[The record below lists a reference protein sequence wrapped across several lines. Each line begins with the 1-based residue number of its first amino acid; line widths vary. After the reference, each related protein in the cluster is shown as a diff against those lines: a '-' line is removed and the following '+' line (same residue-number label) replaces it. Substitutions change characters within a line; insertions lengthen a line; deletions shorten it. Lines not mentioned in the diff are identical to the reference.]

1 MSMDMTT
8 RMFKEEG
15 WVRKK
20 CPKCGKYFWTLDPDR
35 ETCGDPPCDEY
46 QFIGKPGIPKK
57 YTLDEMREKFL
68 SFFEKHGHGRVK
80 RYPVLPRWRDDVLLV
95 GASIMDFQPWVI
107 SGEAD
112 PPANPLTISQP
123 SIRFTDIDNVGI
135 TGRHFTIFEMMA
147 HHAFNYPGKPIYWM
161 DETVELAFEFFTKEL
176 KMKPEDITFKENP
189 WAGGGNAGPAF
200 EVLYRGLE
208 VATLV
213 FMQYKKAPKDADPS
227 QVVEIKGDYYVPM
240 ETKVVDTGYG
250 LERLVWM
257 SHGTPT
263 AYDAVLNYVIEPL
276 KRMAGVEKIDERILM
291 ENSRLAGMFDIE
303 DMGDL
308 RYLREQVAKRVGI
321 GVEELEKAVRPYELI
336 YAIADHTK
344 ALTFMLADGV
354 IPSNVKAGYLARL
367 LIRKSIRHLR
377 ELGLEVPLAE
387 IVAMHIKEL
396 SPTFPEFKEMEDV
409 ILDIINVEEKR
420 YAETLKRGSDLVRRE
435 VAKLK
440 KKGINELPL
449 DKLILFYESHGLTP
463 EIVAEVAQREGIK
476 VEIPDNFY
484 TLVAE
489 QAEKAGKEEKKTAAE
504 YVVDFELVK
513 DLPDTRTLYY
523 EDPFMKEFDAEVL
536 KVIDDWVVLN
546 QTAFYPE
553 GGGQPYDTGVLE
565 VDGEEVRVTN
575 VQKVGKVILHRVD
588 KPELFKPG
596 AKVHGKLDWD
606 RRIQHMRHHTGTHV
620 LMGALVRVLG
630 KHVWQ
635 AGSQLHTD
643 WARLDISHYKRITEE
658 ELREI
663 ERLANRVVM
672 ENRKVTWEWLPR
684 TEAEMKYGFRLY
696 QGGVV
701 PGRTIRVVKIEDWDV
716 QACGGTHLPNT
727 GLIGPIKI
735 LRTERI
741 QDGVERII
749 FAAGEAAIDWM
760 QETEKL
766 LKKTAEIFRVP
777 PEKVPETA
785 ERFFNEW
792 KEARKEVEKLRKELA
807 KLLVY
812 ELEDKVE
819 KVGEVEFIG
828 AVVEGTM
835 DDLREAANRLRKEK
849 RVVVLISR
857 EGHFVV
863 AVGDGLDLKAGELA
877 KVITSVAGGGGGG
890 RKELAQGR
898 IKNPLKA
905 EEAIEEVKKR
915 LG

>member
-15 WVRKK
+15 WIRKQ

-176 KMKPEDITFKENP
+176 GMKPEDITFKENP

-213 FMQYKKAPKDADPS
+213 FMQYKKAPENADPS

-240 ETKVVDTGYG
+240 ETRVVDTGYG

-263 AYDAVLNYVIEPL
+263 AYDAVLGYVIEPL
-276 KRMAGVEKIDERILM
+276 KKMAGVEKIDERILM
-291 ENSRLAGMFDIE
+291 ENSRLAGIFDIE

-321 GVEELEKAVRPYELI
+321 TVEELEKAVRPYELI

-420 YAETLKRGSDLVRRE
+420 YHETLKRGSDLVRRE
-435 VAKLK
+435 IAKLK

-449 DKLILFYESHGLTP
+449 EKLILFYESHGLTP
-463 EIVAEVAQREGIK
+463 EIVAEVAQKEGIK

-484 TLVAE
+484 TLVAK
-489 QAEKAGKEEKKTAAE
+489 QAEKTEKKTAAE

-513 DLPDTRTLYY
+513 DLPETRTLYY
-523 EDPFMKEFDAEVL
+523 EDPFMKEFDAEVV

-553 GGGQPYDTGVLE
+553 GGGQPYDTGTLKVN
-565 VDGEEVRVTN
+565 GEEVKVTN

-672 ENRKVTWEWLPR
+672 ENREVTWEWLPR

-749 FAAGEAAIDWM
+749 FAAGEAAVDWM
-760 QETEKL
+760 QETERL

-777 PEKVPETA
+777 VEKVPETA

-812 ELEDKVE
+812 ELENKVE
-819 KVGEVEFIG
+819 KVGDVEFIG
-828 AVVEGTM
+828 GVVEGTM

-863 AVGDGLDLKAGELA
+863 AVGDALDIKAGELA
-877 KVITSVAGGGGGG
+877 KIITSVAGGGGGG

>member
-20 CPKCGKYFWTLDPDR
+20 CPKCGKYFWTLNPDR

-46 QFIGKPGIPKK
+46 AFIGKPGIPKK
-57 YTLDEMREKFL
+57 YTLEEMREAFL
-68 SFFEKHGHGRVK
+68 GFFERNGHGRVK

-147 HHAFNYPGKPIYWM
+147 HHAFNYPKKPIYWM
-161 DETVELAFEFFTKEL
+161 DETVEYAYEFFTKDL
-176 KMKPEDITFKENP
+176 RMKGEDITFKENP

-213 FMQYKKAPKDADPS
+213 FMQYKLAPPNADPS
-227 QVVEIKGDYYVPM
+227 QIVEIKGDKYVPM
-240 ETKVVDTGYG
+240 DTRVVDTGYG

-257 SHGTPT
+257 SQGTPT
-263 AYDAVLNYVIEPL
+263 AYDAVLGYVVEPL
-276 KRMAGVEKIDERILM
+276 KRMAGVDRIDERILM

-308 RYLREQVAKRVGI
+308 KVLRREVANKVGI
-321 GVEELEKAVRPYELI
+321 SVEELEKAVRPYELI

-367 LIRKSIRHLR
+367 LIRKSIRNMR
-377 ELGLEVPLAE
+377 ELGINAPLSE
-387 IVAMHIKEL
+387 IVAMHIKAL
-396 SPTFPEFKEMEDV
+396 HKTYPEFREMEDV
-409 ILDIINVEEKR
+409 ILDIVDVEEKR
-420 YAETLKRGSDLVRRE
+420 YQETLRRGSNLVKRE

-440 KKGINELPL
+440 KSGKDEIPL
-449 DKLILFYESHGLTP
+449 ENLILYYESHGLTP
-463 EIVAEVAQREGIK
+463 EIVKEVAEKEGIR
-476 VEIPDNFY
+476 VHIPDNFY
-484 TLVAE
+484 TLVAKE
-489 QAEKAGKEEKKTAAE
+489 AERTVKEEEKKSI
-504 YVVDFELVK
+504 VDFELLQ

-523 EDPFMKEFDAEVL
+523 EDPMMKEFDAKVL
-536 KVIDDWVVLN
+536 KILGEWVVLD

-553 GGGQPYDTGVLE
+553 GGGQPCDLGTL
-565 VDGEEVRVTN
+565 DGIKILD
-575 VQKVGKVILHRVD
+575 VQKVGKVILHKVERM
-588 KPELFKPG
+588 EFREG
-596 AKVHGKLDWD
+596 QRVHGKIDWE

-630 KHVWQ
+630 SHVWQ
-635 AGSQLHTD
+635 SGSQLHTD
-643 WARLDISHYKRITEE
+643 WARLDIAHYKRIGEE

-672 ENRKVTWEWLPR
+672 ENREVRWEWLPR
-684 TEAEMKYGFRLY
+684 TEAEQRYGFRLY

-701 PGRTIRVVKIEDWDV
+701 PGKVIRVLNIKDWDV

-749 FAAGEAAIDWM
+749 FAAGEAAIKWM
-760 QETEKL
+760 QESESIIKRTSGV
-766 LKKTAEIFRVP
+766 FRVP
-777 PEKVPETA
+777 PEKLPDTA
-785 ERFFNEW
+785 QKFFDEW
-792 KEARKEVEKLRKELA
+792 KNARKEVEKLKRELA

-812 ELEDKVE
+812 ELESKVE
-819 KVGEVEFIG
+819 KIKGIEFIG
-828 AVVEGTM
+828 GIVEG
-835 DDLREAANRLRKEK
+835 DIEHLREAALKLKKPNR
-849 RVVVLISR
+849 VIAIIS
-857 EGHFVV
+857 EDSGAVVV
-863 AVGDGLDLKAGELA
+863 AVGDNVDHKAGDL
-877 KVITSVAGGGGGG
+877 VRIITSVAGGGGGG
-890 RKELAQGR
+890 KKDLAQGK
-898 IKNPLKA
+898 IKNILKA
-905 EEAIEEVKKR
+905 KEALEEVKKK
-915 LG
+915 L

>member
-1 MSMDMTT
+1 MDMTT

-20 CPKCGKYFWTLDPDR
+20 CPKCGKFFWTLDPER

-213 FMQYKKAPKDADPS
+213 FMQYKKAPENAPAD

-240 ETKVVDTGYG
+240 ETRVVDTGYG

-263 AYDAVLNYVIEPL
+263 AYDAVLGYVIEPL
-276 KRMAGVEKIDERILM
+276 KKLAGIEKIDERILM

-308 RYLREQVAKRVGI
+308 RYLREQVARRVGI
-321 GVEELEKAVRPYELI
+321 SVEELEKAVRPYELI

-377 ELGLEVPLAE
+377 ELGLETPLAE

-396 SPTFPEFKEMEDV
+396 HKTFPEFKEMEDV

-420 YAETLKRGSDLVRRE
+420 YQETLRRGSDLVKRE
-435 VAKLK
+435 IAKLK

-449 DKLILFYESHGLTP
+449 EKLILFYESHGLTP
-463 EIVAEVAQREGIK
+463 EIVAEVAQKEGIK

-484 TLVAE
+484 TLVAK
-489 QAEKAGKEEKKTAAE
+489 QAEKTEKKTAGE

-513 DLPDTRTLYY
+513 DLPETRTLYY
-523 EDPFMKEFDAEVL
+523 EDPFMKEFDAEVI

-553 GGGQPYDTGVLE
+553 GGGQPYDTGVLT
-565 VDGEEVRVTN
+565 VNDEEVKVTN

-596 AKVHGKLDWD
+596 AKVHGRLDWE

-701 PGRTIRVVKIEDWDV
+701 PGRVIRVLKIEDWDV

-749 FAAGEAAIDWM
+749 FAAGEAAINWM
-760 QETEKL
+760 QETERL
-766 LKKTAEIFRVP
+766 LKKTAEVFRVP
-777 PEKVPETA
+777 VEKVPETA

-792 KEARKEVEKLRKELA
+792 KEAKKEVEKLRKELA

-812 ELEDKVE
+812 ELEGKAE
-819 KVGEVEFIG
+819 KIGDVEFIG
-828 AVVEGTM
+828 AVVDGKM
-835 DDLREAANRLRKEK
+835 DDLREAANRLRKGN
-849 RVVVLISR
+849 RVIALISR

-863 AVGDGLDLKAGELA
+863 AVGDDLDLKAGELA

-890 RKELAQGR
+890 RKEFAQGR

-905 EEAIEEVKKR
+905 EEAIGEVKKR

>member
-1 MSMDMTT
+1 MSMDMST

-15 WVRKK
+15 WIRKTCK
-20 CPKCGKYFWTLDPDR
+20 VCGKPFWTLDPDR

-46 QFIGKPGIPKK
+46 AFIGKPGIPKK
-57 YTLDEMREKFL
+57 YTLEEMREAFL
-68 SFFEKHGHGRVK
+68 SFFERHGHGRVK

-176 KMKPEDITFKENP
+176 GMKPEDITFKENP

-213 FMQYKKAPKDADPS
+213 FMQYKLAPPNADPS
-227 QVVEIKGDYYVPM
+227 QIVEIKGDKYVPM
-240 ETKVVDTGYG
+240 ETRVVDTGYG

-257 SHGTPT
+257 SQGTPT
-263 AYDAVLNYVIEPL
+263 AYDAVLGYVVDPL
-276 KRMAGVEKIDERILM
+276 KRMAGVDRIDERILM

-308 RYLREQVAKRVGI
+308 KVLRQEVANKVGI
-321 GVEELEKAVRPYELI
+321 SVEELEKAVRPYELI

-377 ELGLEVPLAE
+377 ELGIDVSLSE
-387 IVAMHIKEL
+387 IMAMHIKAL
-396 SPTFPEFKEMEDV
+396 HKTYPEFKEMEDV
-409 ILDIINVEEKR
+409 ILDIVSVEEKR
-420 YAETLKRGSDLVRRE
+420 YQETLKRGSDLVRRE
-435 VAKLK
+435 IAKLK
-440 KKGINELPL
+440 KAGKKEIPL
-449 DKLILFYESHGLTP
+449 EKLILFYESHGLTP
-463 EIVAEVAQREGIK
+463 EIVREVAEKEGVI
-476 VEIPDNFY
+476 VNVPDNFY
-484 TLVAE
+484 TLVAKE
-489 QAEKAGKEEKKTAAE
+489 AEKTGEKEEKGGKI
-504 YVVDFELVK
+504 VDFELIQSI
-513 DLPDTRTLYY
+513 PETRTLYY
-523 EDPFMKEFDAEVL
+523 EDPMMKEFEAKVL
-536 KVIDDWVVLN
+536 KVIDDWIILD

-553 GGGQPYDTGVLE
+553 GGGQPCDLGELNGVKVL
-565 VDGEEVRVTN
+565 D
-575 VQKVGKVILHRVD
+575 VQKVGKAILHRVD
-588 KPELFKPG
+588 KPELFKEG
-596 AKVHGKLDWD
+596 IRVHGKIDWS

-643 WARLDISHYKRITEE
+643 WARLDIAHYKRISEE

-701 PGRTIRVVKIEDWDV
+701 PGRTIRVLRIEDWDV

-727 GLIGPIKI
+727 GLVGPIKI

-749 FAAGEAAIDWM
+749 FACGEAAVSWM
-760 QETEKL
+760 QETEKI
-766 LKKTAEIFRVP
+766 LKKTSEVFRVP
-777 PEKVPETA
+777 PEKLPETA
-785 ERFFNEW
+785 ERFFSEW
-792 KEARKEVEKLRKELA
+792 KEARKEAEKLKKELA

-812 ELEDKVE
+812 ELEGKTE
-819 KVGEVEFIG
+819 KVGETEFIG
-828 AVVEGTM
+828 EIVEG
-835 DDLREAANRLRKEK
+835 DIDNLREAALNLRKPR
-849 RVVVLISR
+849 RVVALIS
-857 EGHFVV
+857 EDTKAVV
-863 AVGDGLDLKAGELA
+863 VSVGDDLNLKAGDLVR
-877 KVITSVAGGGGGG
+877 VITSIAGGGGGG
-890 RKELAQGR
+890 RKELAQGK
-898 IKNPLKA
+898 IKNILKA
-905 EEAIEEVKKR
+905 REAIEELKKR
-915 LG
+915 LSS

>member
-1 MSMDMTT
+1 MVIIMDMST

-15 WVRKK
+15 WLRKTCK
-20 CPKCGKYFWTLDPDR
+20 VCGKPFWTIDPDR

-46 QFIGKPGIPKK
+46 EFIGKPGIPRK
-57 YTLDEMREKFL
+57 YTLEEMREAFL
-68 SFFEKHGHGRVK
+68 SYFERKNHGRVK

-161 DETVELAFEFFTKEL
+161 DETVEYAYEFFTKDL
-176 KMKPEDITFKENP
+176 GMKGEDITFKENP

-213 FMQYKKAPKDADPS
+213 FMQYKLAPPDADPS
-227 QVVEIKGDYYVPM
+227 QIVEIKGDKYVPM
-240 ETKVVDTGYG
+240 DTRVVDTGYG

-257 SHGTPT
+257 SQGTPT
-263 AYDAVLNYVIEPL
+263 AYDAVLGYVVKPL
-276 KRMAGVEKIDERILM
+276 KRMAGIDKIDDRILM

-308 RYLREQVAKRVGI
+308 RVLRETVAKNVDMAPD
-321 GVEELEKAVRPYELI
+321 ELTRLVRPYELI

-354 IPSNVKAGYLARL
+354 VPSNAKAGYLARL

-377 ELGLEVPLAE
+377 ELGLQIPLSE

-396 SPTFPEFKEMEDV
+396 HKTFPEFKEMEDV
-409 ILDIINVEEKR
+409 VIDMVNVEERK
-420 YAETLKRGSDLVRRE
+420 YADTLDRGNDLVRRE
-435 VAKLK
+435 IERLK
-440 KKGINELPL
+440 KQGVGELPL
-449 DKLILFYESHGLTP
+449 ERLMLFYESHGLTP
-463 EIVAEVAQREGIK
+463 EIVKEIAEKEGMT
-476 VEIPDNFY
+476 VRIPDNFY
-484 TLVAE
+484 SLVAKE
-489 QAEKAGKEEKKTAAE
+489 AEKGIKEEEEKKI
-504 YVVDFELVK
+504 VDFELVQ

-523 EDPFMKEFDAEVL
+523 EEPLMKEFDA
-536 KVIDDWVVLN
+536 KVVGIIEDWVVLDA
-546 QTAFYPE
+546 TAFYPE
-553 GGGQPYDTGVLE
+553 GGGQPCDLGELNGVE
-565 VDGEEVRVTN
+565 VLD
-575 VQKVGKVILHRVD
+575 VQKVGKIILHKV
-588 KPELFKPG
+588 KEPEKFKERG
-596 AKVHGKLDWD
+596 IVHGKINWE

-635 AGSQLHTD
+635 AGSQLSTD
-643 WARLDISHYKRITEE
+643 WARLDIAHYKRVSEE
-658 ELREI
+658 ELKEI
-663 ERLANRVVM
+663 ELLANRIVM
-672 ENRKVTWEWLPR
+672 EDREVKWEWLPR
-684 TEAEMKYGFRLY
+684 TEAEQRYGFRLY

-701 PGRTIRVVKIEDWDV
+701 PGRVIRVLNIKDWDV
-716 QACGGTHLPNT
+716 QACGGTHLPRT

-749 FAAGEAAIDWM
+749 FACGEAAIKEW
-760 QETEKL
+760 QKEREIIS
-766 LKKTAEIFRVP
+766 KTSEVFRVP
-777 PEKVPETA
+777 LEKLPETA
-785 ERFFNEW
+785 GRFFEEW
-792 KEARKEVEKLRKELA
+792 KQARKEVEKLNKELA

-812 ELEDKVE
+812 ELENRVE
-819 KVGEVEFIG
+819 KIGEIEFIG
-828 AVVEGTM
+828 AVVEGEI
-835 DDLREAANRLRKEK
+835 DHLREAALKLKKSNRIVALISEESNA
-849 RVVVLISR
+849 VVVT
-857 EGHFVV
+857 
-863 AVGDGLDLKAGELA
+863 VGEDLNYKAGDLIRI
-877 KVITSVAGGGGGG
+877 ITRVAGGGGGG
-890 RKELAQGR
+890 KKDLAQGK
-898 IKNPLKA
+898 IKNILKA
-905 EEAIEEVKKR
+905 KEALEELKKA
-915 LG
+915 L

>member
-1 MSMDMTT
+1 
-8 RMFKEEG
+8 MFKEEG
-15 WVRKK
+15 WIRKTCK
-20 CPKCGKYFWTLDPDR
+20 VCGKPFWTLDPNR

-46 QFIGKPGIPKK
+46 AFIGKPGIPKK
-57 YTLDEMREKFL
+57 YTLEEMREAFL
-68 SFFEKHGHGRVK
+68 SFFERHGHGRVK

-107 SGEAD
+107 SGEAE

-161 DETVELAFEFFTKEL
+161 DETVEYAYEFFTRDL
-176 KMKPEDITFKENP
+176 GMKGEDITFKENP

-213 FMQYKKAPKDADPS
+213 FMQYKLAPPNADPS
-227 QVVEIKGDYYVPM
+227 QIVEIKGDKYVPM
-240 ETKVVDTGYG
+240 ETRVVDTGYG

-257 SHGTPT
+257 SQGTPT
-263 AYDAVLNYVIEPL
+263 AYDAVLGYVVDPL

-308 RYLREQVAKRVGI
+308 KVLRREVANKVGI
-321 GVEELEKAVRPYELI
+321 SVEELEKAVRPYELI

-367 LIRKSIRHLR
+367 LIRKSIRHLK
-377 ELGLEVPLAE
+377 ELGIEIPLSE
-387 IVAMHIKEL
+387 IMAMHIKAL

-409 ILDIINVEEKR
+409 ILDIVNVEEKR
-420 YAETLKRGSDLVRRE
+420 YQETLKRGSDLVKRE
-435 VAKLK
+435 ITKLK
-440 KKGINELPL
+440 KSGRREIPL
-449 DKLILFYESHGLTP
+449 EKLILFYESHGLTP
-463 EIVAEVAQREGIK
+463 EIVREIAESEGIK
-476 VEIPDNFY
+476 VHIPDNFY
-484 TLVAE
+484 TLVAKE
-489 QAEKAGKEEKKTAAE
+489 AERSEEEEGEKTL
-504 YVVDFELVK
+504 VDFELVQELSETK
-513 DLPDTRTLYY
+513 TLYY
-523 EDPFMKEFDAEVL
+523 EDPMMKEFEATVL
-536 KVIDDWVVLN
+536 KVIDDRVILN
-546 QTAFYPE
+546 QTVFYPE
-553 GGGQPYDTGVLE
+553 GGGQPCDTGILVVE
-565 VDGEEVRVTN
+565 GEEVKVTN
-575 VQKVGKVILHRVD
+575 VQKVGKVILHKVER
-588 KPELFKPG
+588 PELFKEG
-596 AKVHGKLDWD
+596 QAVHGRIDWE

-643 WARLDISHYKRITEE
+643 WARLDIAHYKRISEE
-658 ELREI
+658 ELRKI
-663 ERLANRVVM
+663 ERLANRIVM
-672 ENRKVTWEWLPR
+672 ENRRVSWEWLPR

-701 PGRTIRVVKIEDWDV
+701 PGRIIRVLKIEDWDV

-727 GLIGPIKI
+727 GLIGPIKV

-749 FAAGEAAIDWM
+749 FACGEAAVGWM
-760 QETEKL
+760 QETERI
-766 LKKTAEIFRVP
+766 LKKTSEVFRVP
-777 PEKVPETA
+777 PEKLPETA

-792 KEARKEVEKLRKELA
+792 KDARKEAERLKKELA

-812 ELEDKVE
+812 ELEKKIE
-819 KVGEVEFIG
+819 KIGSVEFIG
-828 AVVEGTM
+828 EIVEG
-835 DDLREAANRLRKEK
+835 DIDNLREAAISLRRPK
-849 RVVVLISR
+849 RIVVLIS
-857 EGHFVV
+857 EDTNTVV
-863 AVGDGLDLKAGELA
+863 VSVGDKLDLKAGDI
-877 KVITSVAGGGGGG
+877 VRTITSIAGGGGGG

-898 IKNPLKA
+898 IKNILKA
-905 EEAIEEVKKR
+905 RDAIAEVKKS
-915 LG
+915 LIGG

>member
-1 MSMDMTT
+1 MGMDMTT

-15 WVRKK
+15 WMRKQ
-20 CPKCGKYFWTLDPDR
+20 CPKCGKFFWTLDPDR

-46 QFIGKPGIPKK
+46 GFIGKPGIPRK
-57 YTLDEMREKFL
+57 YTLDEMREAFL
-68 SFFEKHGHGRVK
+68 GFFERHGHGRVK

-176 KMKPEDITFKENP
+176 GMKAEDITFKENP

-213 FMQYKKAPKDADPS
+213 FMQYKKAPKNADPS
-227 QVVEIKGDYYVPM
+227 QVVEIKGDFYVPM
-240 ETKVVDTGYG
+240 ETRVVDTGYG

-263 AYDAVLNYVIEPL
+263 AYDAVLGYVVEPL
-276 KRMAGVEKIDERILM
+276 KKLAGIERIDEKILM

-308 RYLREQVAKRVGI
+308 RYLREQVAGKVGI
-321 GVEELEKAVRPYELI
+321 TVEELEKAVRPYELI

-377 ELGLEVPLAE
+377 ELGLEMPLAE

-396 SPTFPEFKEMEDV
+396 SSTYPEFKEMEDV

-420 YAETLKRGSDLVRRE
+420 YQETLKRGSDLVKRE
-435 VAKLK
+435 IAKLK
-440 KKGINELPL
+440 KKGLNELPL

-463 EIVAEVAQREGIK
+463 EIVAEVAQKEGVK

-484 TLVAE
+484 TIVAKE
-489 QAEKAGKEEKKTAAE
+489 AEKEREEAGK

-523 EDPFMKEFDAEVL
+523 EDPFMREFDAEVL
-536 KVIDDWVVLN
+536 KVIDGWVVLD

-553 GGGQPYDTGVLE
+553 GGGQPYDTGVLILN
-565 VDGEEVRVTN
+565 GEEVKVTN
-575 VQKVGKVILHRVD
+575 VQKVGKVILHKVER
-588 KPELFKPG
+588 PEPFKAG
-596 AKVHGKLDWD
+596 AKVHGKLNWG

-635 AGSQLHTD
+635 AGSQLSTD
-643 WARLDISHYKRITEE
+643 WARLDISHYKRVSEE

-672 ENRKVTWEWLPR
+672 ENRRVTWEWLPR
-684 TEAEMKYGFRLY
+684 TEAEMRYGFRLY

-701 PGRTIRVVKIEDWDV
+701 PGRVIRVLKIEDWDV

-749 FAAGEAAIDWM
+749 FAAGEAAINWM

-766 LKKTAEIFRVP
+766 LKKTAGVFRVP

-792 KEARKEVEKLRKELA
+792 KQAKKEAEKLRKELA

-812 ELEDKVE
+812 ELENEVE
-819 KVGEVEFIG
+819 RITGVEFIG
-828 AVVEGTM
+828 RVVEGSP

-849 RVVVLISR
+849 RVVVLITR

-890 RKELAQGR
+890 RRELAQGR

-905 EEAIEEVKKR
+905 EEAIEEVKRR

>member
-1 MSMDMTT
+1 MGMDMTT
-8 RMFKEEG
+8 EMFKEEG
-15 WVRKK
+15 WIRKK
-20 CPKCGKYFWTLDPDR
+20 CKVCGKPFWTLDPDR

-46 QFIGKPGIPKK
+46 SFIGKPGIPRK
-57 YTLDEMREKFL
+57 YTLDEMREAFL

-147 HHAFNYPGKPIYWM
+147 HHAFNYPGKPVYWM
-161 DETVELAFEFFTKEL
+161 DETVRLAFEFFTKKL
-176 KMKPEDITFKENP
+176 GMKAEDITFKENP

-213 FMQYKKAPKDADPS
+213 FMQYKKAPENADPG
-227 QVVEIKGDYYVPM
+227 QVVVIKGDRYVPM

-257 SHGTPT
+257 SQGTPT
-263 AYDAVLNYVIEPL
+263 AYDAVLGYVVEPL
-276 KRMAGVEKIDERILM
+276 KREAGVERIDDRILM

-308 RYLREQVAKRVGI
+308 KVLRREVANRIGI
-321 GVEELEKAVRPYELI
+321 TVEELEKAVRPYELI

-377 ELGLEVPLAE
+377 ELGLEMPLSE
-387 IVAMHIKEL
+387 IVAMHIKAL
-396 SPTFPEFKEMEDV
+396 HNTYPEFKEMEDV

-420 YAETLKRGSDLVRRE
+420 YAETLRRGSDLVRRE
-435 VAKLK
+435 IVRLK
-440 KKGINELPL
+440 KAGKNEIPL
-449 DKLILFYESHGLTP
+449 EKLILFYESHGLTP
-463 EIVAEVAQREGIK
+463 EIVAEVAGKEGVK
-476 VEIPDNFY
+476 VEVPDNFY
-484 TLVAE
+484 TLVAKE
-489 QAEKAGKEEKKTAAE
+489 AEKGSKGEAAK
-504 YVVDFELVK
+504 YIVDFELVK
-513 DLPDTRTLYY
+513 DIPDTRTLYY
-523 EDPFMKEFDAEVL
+523 EDPFMKEFDARVL
-536 KVIDDWVVLN
+536 RVIDDWVVLDA
-546 QTAFYPE
+546 TAFYPE
-553 GGGQPYDTGVLE
+553 GGGQPADLGELNGVKVL
-565 VDGEEVRVTN
+565 D
-575 VQKVGKVILHRVD
+575 VQKVGKVILHRVE
-588 KPELFKPG
+588 KPEAFAEG
-596 AKVHGKLDWD
+596 QEVHGRIDWN

-635 AGSQLHTD
+635 AGSQLSTD
-643 WARLDISHYKRITEE
+643 WARLDISHYKRISEE

-672 ENRKVTWEWLPR
+672 ENREVTWEWLPR
-684 TEAEMKYGFRLY
+684 TEAEMRYGFRLY

-701 PGRTIRVVKIEDWDV
+701 PGRVIRVLKIKDWDV

-727 GLIGPIKI
+727 GLVGPIKI

-749 FAAGEAAIDWM
+749 FAAGEAAVNWM
-760 QETEKL
+760 QETERI
-766 LKKTAEIFRVP
+766 LKRTSEVFRVP

-792 KEARKEVEKLRKELA
+792 KGAKKEVEKLRKELA
-807 KLLVY
+807 RLLVY
-812 ELEDKVE
+812 ELESKVE

-828 AVVEGTM
+828 EVVEGTM
-835 DDLREAANRLRKEK
+835 EDLREAANRLRKDK
-849 RVVVLISR
+849 RVIVLVTR

-877 KVITSVAGGGGGG
+877 RVVTGVAGGGGGG

-905 EEAIEEVKKR
+905 EEAIAEVKKR

>member
-15 WVRKK
+15 WIRKQ
-20 CPKCGKYFWTLDPDR
+20 CPKCGKFFWTLDPDR

-46 QFIGKPGIPKK
+46 SFIGKPGIPKK
-57 YTLDEMREKFL
+57 YTLEEMREKFL

-80 RYPVLPRWRDDVLLV
+80 RFPVLPRWRDDVLLV

-176 KMKPEDITFKENP
+176 GMKAEDITFKENP

-213 FMQYKKAPKDADPS
+213 FMQYKKAPKDADPA

-240 ETKVVDTGYG
+240 ETRVVDTGYG

-263 AYDAVLNYVIEPL
+263 AYDAVLGYVVEPL

-321 GVEELEKAVRPYELI
+321 SVEELTKAVRPYELI
-336 YAIADHTK
+336 YAVADHTK

-377 ELGLEVPLAE
+377 ELGLGIPLAE

-396 SPTFPEFKEMEDV
+396 SPTYPEFKEMEDV

-420 YAETLKRGSDLVRRE
+420 YQETLRRGSDLVKRE

-440 KKGINELPL
+440 KAGRDEIPL
-449 DKLILFYESHGLTP
+449 ERLLLFYESHGLTP
-463 EIVAEVAQREGIK
+463 EIVAEVAQKEGIK

-484 TLVAE
+484 TLVAKE
-489 QAEKAGKEEKKTAAE
+489 AEKTEKKTAAE
-504 YVVDFELVK
+504 YAVDFELVK
-513 DLPDTRTLYY
+513 DLPDTKTLYY

-536 KVIDDWVVLN
+536 KVIDDWVILN

-553 GGGQPYDTGVLE
+553 GGGQPCDLGELE
-565 VDGEEVRVTN
+565 VEGEKVEVRD
-575 VQKVGKVILHRVD
+575 VQKIGKVILHRVER
-588 KPELFKPG
+588 PELFKPG
-596 AKVHGKLDWD
+596 AKVHGRIDWD

-643 WARLDISHYKRITEE
+643 WARLDISHYKRISEE

-701 PGRTIRVVKIEDWDV
+701 PGRVIRVLKIEDWDV

-727 GLIGPIKI
+727 GLVGPIKI

-749 FAAGEAAIDWM
+749 FAAGEAAVDWM
-760 QETEKL
+760 QETERL
-766 LKKTAEIFRVP
+766 LKKTAEVFRVP

-792 KEARKEVEKLRKELA
+792 KAAKKEVEKLRKELA

-812 ELEDKVE
+812 ELEGKVE

-828 AVVEGTM
+828 AVVEGAM
-835 DDLREAANRLRKEK
+835 DDLREAANKLRKEK
-849 RVVVLISR
+849 RVIVLISR

-863 AVGDGLDLKAGELA
+863 AVGDGLDVKAGELA
-877 KVITSVAGGGGGG
+877 RAVTSVAGGGGGG

>member
-1 MSMDMTT
+1 MGMDMTT
-8 RMFKEEG
+8 RMFREEG

-68 SFFEKHGHGRVK
+68 SFFEKKGHGRVK

-760 QETEKL
+760 QETERL

-777 PEKVPETA
+777 VEKVPETA

-812 ELEDKVE
+812 ELENKVE
-819 KVGEVEFIG
+819 KVGDVEFIG
-828 AVVEGTM
+828 GVVEGTM

-877 KVITSVAGGGGGG
+877 KIITSVAGGGGGG

>member
-15 WVRKK
+15 WIRKR
-20 CPKCGKYFWTLDPDR
+20 CPKCGKFFWTLDPDR

-46 QFIGKPGIPKK
+46 QFIGKPGIPRK

-147 HHAFNYPGKPIYWM
+147 HHAFNYPEKPIYWM
-161 DETVELAFEFFTKEL
+161 DETVELAFEFFTREL

-213 FMQYKKAPKDADPS
+213 FMQYKKAPENADPS

-240 ETKVVDTGYG
+240 ETRVVDTGYG

-257 SHGTPT
+257 SQGTPT
-263 AYDAVLNYVIEPL
+263 AYDAVLGYVVEPL
-276 KRMAGVEKIDERILM
+276 KKMAGVEKIDERILM

-321 GVEELEKAVRPYELI
+321 SVEELEKAVRPYELI

-377 ELGLEVPLAE
+377 ELGLEIPLAE

-396 SPTFPEFKEMEDV
+396 SPTFPEFKEMEEV
-409 ILDIINVEEKR
+409 ILDIVNVEEKR
-420 YAETLKRGSDLVRRE
+420 YQETLRRGSDLVKRE
-435 VAKLK
+435 IAKLK

-449 DKLILFYESHGLTP
+449 EKLILFYESHGLTP
-463 EIVAEVAQREGIK
+463 EIVAEVAQKEGIK

-484 TLVAE
+484 TLVAK
-489 QAEKAGKEEKKTAAE
+489 QAEKVEKKTAGE

-513 DLPDTRTLYY
+513 DLPETRTLYY

-536 KVIDDWVVLN
+536 RVIEDWVVLN

-553 GGGQPYDTGVLE
+553 GGGQPYDTGVLV
-565 VDGEEVRVTN
+565 VDGKEVKVTE
-575 VQKVGKVILHRVD
+575 VQKVGKVILHRVER
-588 KPELFKPG
+588 PESFKPG
-596 AKVHGKLDWD
+596 AKVHGKLDWE

-701 PGRTIRVVKIEDWDV
+701 PGRVIRVLRIEGWDV
-716 QACGGTHLPNT
+716 QACGGTHLPST

-749 FAAGEAAIDWM
+749 FAAGEAAINWM
-760 QETEKL
+760 QETERL

-812 ELEDKVE
+812 ELEGKAE

-905 EEAIEEVKKR
+905 EEAIAEVKKS

>member
-1 MSMDMTT
+1 MGMDMTT

-15 WVRKK
+15 WIRKQ

-46 QFIGKPGIPKK
+46 SFIGKPGIPKK

-68 SFFEKHGHGRVK
+68 GFFERKGHGRVK
-80 RYPVLPRWRDDVLLV
+80 RFPVLPRWRDDVLLV

-176 KMKPEDITFKENP
+176 GMKAEDITFKENP

-213 FMQYKKAPKDADPS
+213 FMQYKKAPENADPS

-240 ETKVVDTGYG
+240 ETRVVDTGYG

-263 AYDAVLNYVIEPL
+263 AYDAVLGYVVEPL
-276 KRMAGVEKIDERILM
+276 KKMAGIERIDERILM

-308 RYLREQVAKRVGI
+308 RYLREQVAKRVDI
-321 GVEELEKAVRPYELI
+321 SVEELEKAVRPYELI

-344 ALTFMLADGV
+344 TLTFMLADGV

-377 ELGLEVPLAE
+377 ELGLELPLSE

-396 SPTFPEFKEMEDV
+396 SPTYPEFKEMEEV

-420 YAETLKRGSDLVRRE
+420 YQETLKRGSDLVKRE
-435 VAKLK
+435 IAKLK
-440 KKGINELPL
+440 KKGVNEIPL

-463 EIVAEVAQREGIK
+463 EIVAEVAQKEGIK

-484 TLVAE
+484 TLVAKE
-489 QAEKAGKEEKKTAAE
+489 AEKTEKRTAGE

-523 EDPFMKEFDAEVL
+523 EDPFMKEFEAEVL
-536 KVIDDWVVLN
+536 KVINDWVVLD

-553 GGGQPYDTGVLE
+553 GGGQPYDTGTLE
-565 VDGEEVRVTN
+565 VNGKEVKVTN
-575 VQKVGKVILHRVD
+575 VQKVGKVILHKVE
-588 KPELFKPG
+588 KPGAFKEG
-596 AKVHGKLDWD
+596 AKVHGRLDWD

-635 AGSQLHTD
+635 AGSQLHKD
-643 WARLDISHYKRITEE
+643 WARLDIAHYKRITEE

-672 ENRKVTWEWLPR
+672 ENRRVTWEWLPR

-701 PGRTIRVVKIEDWDV
+701 PGRVIRVLRIEDWDV

-749 FAAGEAAIDWM
+749 FAAGEAAINWM
-760 QETEKL
+760 QETERL
-766 LKKTAEIFRVP
+766 LKKTAEVFRVP

-785 ERFFNEW
+785 ERFFSEW

-812 ELEDKVE
+812 ELEKEVE
-819 KVGEVEFIG
+819 KVNGIEFIG
-828 AVVEGTM
+828 RVVEGTI
-835 DDLREAANRLRKEK
+835 DDLREAANKLRKEN
-849 RVVVLISR
+849 RVVVLITR

-863 AVGDGLDLKAGELA
+863 AVGDALDLKAGELA
-877 KVITSVAGGGGGG
+877 KVITSIAGGGGGG

-905 EEAIEEVKKR
+905 EEAVAEVKKS

>member
-15 WVRKK
+15 WIRKR

-46 QFIGKPGIPKK
+46 QFIGKPGIPRK

-213 FMQYKKAPKDADPS
+213 FMQYKKAPENADPS
-227 QVVEIKGDYYVPM
+227 QVVEIKGEKYVPM

-263 AYDAVLNYVIEPL
+263 AYDAVLGYVIEPL
-276 KRMAGVEKIDERILM
+276 KKMAGVEKIDERILM

-321 GVEELEKAVRPYELI
+321 TVEELEKAVRPYELI

-377 ELGLEVPLAE
+377 ELGLEIPLAE

-420 YAETLKRGSDLVRRE
+420 YHETLKRGSELVKRE
-435 VAKLK
+435 IAKLK

-449 DKLILFYESHGLTP
+449 EKLILFYESHGLTP
-463 EIVAEVAQREGIK
+463 EIVAEVAQKEGVK

-484 TLVAE
+484 TLVAK
-489 QAEKAGKEEKKTAAE
+489 QAEKTEKKTAGE

-536 KVIDDWVVLN
+536 KIIDDWVVLN

-553 GGGQPYDTGVLE
+553 GGGQPYDTGILE
-565 VDGEEVRVTN
+565 VNGEEVKVTN
-575 VQKVGKVILHRVD
+575 VQKVGKVILHKVER
-588 KPELFKPG
+588 PELFREG
-596 AKVHGKLDWD
+596 AKVHGRLDWE

-701 PGRTIRVVKIEDWDV
+701 PGRVIRVLKIEDWDV

-749 FAAGEAAIDWM
+749 FAAGEAAINWM
-760 QETEKL
+760 QETERL
-766 LKKTAEIFRVP
+766 LKRTAEIFRVP

-812 ELEDKVE
+812 ELENRVE
-819 KVGEVEFIG
+819 KVGEIEFIG
-828 AVVEGTM
+828 KVVEGTM
-835 DDLREAANRLRKEK
+835 DDLREAANRLRKER
-849 RVVVLISR
+849 RVIVLISR

-877 KVITSVAGGGGGG
+877 KVVTSVAGGGGGG

>member
-1 MSMDMTT
+1 MDMST

-15 WVRKK
+15 WLRKTCK
-20 CPKCGKYFWTLDPDR
+20 VCGKPFWTIDPDR

-46 QFIGKPGIPKK
+46 EFIGKPGIPRK
-57 YTLDEMREKFL
+57 YTLEEMREAFL
-68 SFFEKHGHGRVK
+68 SYFERKNHGRVK

-161 DETVELAFEFFTKEL
+161 DETVEYAYEFFTKDL
-176 KMKPEDITFKENP
+176 GMKGEDITFKENP

-213 FMQYKKAPKDADPS
+213 FMQYKLAPPDADPS
-227 QVVEIKGDYYVPM
+227 QIVEIKGDKYVPM
-240 ETKVVDTGYG
+240 DTRVVDTGYG

-257 SHGTPT
+257 SQGTPT
-263 AYDAVLNYVIEPL
+263 AYDAVLGYVVKPL
-276 KRMAGVEKIDERILM
+276 KRMAGIDKIDDRILM

-308 RYLREQVAKRVGI
+308 RVLRETVAKNVDMAPD
-321 GVEELEKAVRPYELI
+321 ELTRLVRPYELI

-354 IPSNVKAGYLARL
+354 VPSNAKAGYLARL

-377 ELGLEVPLAE
+377 ELGLQIPLSE

-396 SPTFPEFKEMEDV
+396 HKTFPEFKEMEDV
-409 ILDIINVEEKR
+409 VIDMVNVEERK
-420 YAETLKRGSDLVRRE
+420 YADTLDRGNDLVRRE
-435 VAKLK
+435 IERLK
-440 KKGINELPL
+440 KQGVGELPL
-449 DKLILFYESHGLTP
+449 ERLMLFYESHGLTP
-463 EIVAEVAQREGIK
+463 EIVKEIAEKEGMT
-476 VEIPDNFY
+476 VRIPDNFY
-484 TLVAE
+484 SLVAKE
-489 QAEKAGKEEKKTAAE
+489 AEKGIKEEEEKKI
-504 YVVDFELVK
+504 VDFELVQ

-523 EDPFMKEFDAEVL
+523 EEPLMKEFDA
-536 KVIDDWVVLN
+536 KVVGIIEDWVVLDA
-546 QTAFYPE
+546 TAFYPE
-553 GGGQPYDTGVLE
+553 GGGQPCDLGELNGVE
-565 VDGEEVRVTN
+565 VLD
-575 VQKVGKVILHRVD
+575 VQKVGKIILHKV
-588 KPELFKPG
+588 KEPEKFKEG
-596 AKVHGKLDWD
+596 GIVHGKINWE

-635 AGSQLHTD
+635 AGSQLSTD
-643 WARLDISHYKRITEE
+643 WARLDIAHYKRVSEE
-658 ELREI
+658 ELKEI
-663 ERLANRVVM
+663 ELLANRIVM
-672 ENRKVTWEWLPR
+672 EDREVKWEWLPR
-684 TEAEMKYGFRLY
+684 TEAEQRYGFRLY

-701 PGRTIRVVKIEDWDV
+701 PGRVIRVLNIKDWDV
-716 QACGGTHLPNT
+716 QACGGTHLPRT

-749 FAAGEAAIDWM
+749 FACGEAAIKEW
-760 QETEKL
+760 QKEREIIS
-766 LKKTAEIFRVP
+766 KTSEVFRVP
-777 PEKVPETA
+777 LEKLPETA
-785 ERFFNEW
+785 GRFFEEW
-792 KEARKEVEKLRKELA
+792 KQARKEVEKLNKELA

-812 ELEDKVE
+812 ELENRVE
-819 KVGEVEFIG
+819 KIGEIEFIG
-828 AVVEGTM
+828 AVVEGEI
-835 DDLREAANRLRKEK
+835 DHLREAALKLKKSNRIVALISEESNA
-849 RVVVLISR
+849 VVVT
-857 EGHFVV
+857 
-863 AVGDGLDLKAGELA
+863 VGEDLNYKAGDLIRI
-877 KVITSVAGGGGGG
+877 ITRVAGGGGGG
-890 RKELAQGR
+890 KKDLAQGK
-898 IKNPLKA
+898 IKNILKA
-905 EEAIEEVKKR
+905 KEALEELKKAF
-915 LG
+915 

>member
-1 MSMDMTT
+1 MAMDMTT
-8 RMFKEEG
+8 RMFREEG
-15 WVRKK
+15 WVRKRCK
-20 CPKCGKYFWTLDPDR
+20 VCGKFFWTLDPDR

-46 QFIGKPGIPKK
+46 SFIGKPGIPKK
-57 YTLDEMREKFL
+57 YTLEEMRETFL
-68 SFFEKHGHGRVK
+68 GFFEEHGHGRVK
-80 RYPVLPRWRDDVLLV
+80 RFPVLPRWRDDVLLV

-147 HHAFNYPGKPIYWM
+147 HHAFNYPGRPVYWM
-161 DETVELAFEFFTKEL
+161 DETVELAFEFFTKKL
-176 KMKPEDITFKENP
+176 GMKAEDITFKENP
-189 WAGGGNAGPAF
+189 WSGGGNAGPAF

-213 FMQYKKAPKDADPS
+213 FMQYKKAPENAS
-227 QVVEIKGDYYVPM
+227 AGEVVEIKGEKYVPM

-257 SHGTPT
+257 SQGTPT
-263 AYDAVLNYVIEPL
+263 AYDAVLGYVVEPL
-276 KRMAGVEKIDERILM
+276 KRMAGIERIDERILM

-308 RYLREQVAKRVGI
+308 KVLRRKVAERVGVS
-321 GVEELEKAVRPYELI
+321 VEELEKAVRPYELI

-354 IPSNVKAGYLARL
+354 VPSNVKAGYLARL

-377 ELGLEVPLAE
+377 ELGLELPLSE
-387 IVAMHIKEL
+387 IVAMHIKAL
-396 SPTFPEFKEMEDV
+396 SPTFPEFREMEET
-409 ILDIINVEEKR
+409 ILDMVNVEEKR

-435 VAKLK
+435 ISRLK
-440 KKGINELPL
+440 KAGEKKIPL
-449 DKLILFYESHGLTP
+449 EDLILFYESHGLTP
-463 EIVAEVAQREGIK
+463 EIVAEVAREEGIE

-484 TLVAE
+484 TLVAKG
-489 QAEKAGKEEKKTAAE
+489 AEKTRKEAKE
-504 YVVDFELVK
+504 YAVDFELVK

-523 EDPFMKEFDAEVL
+523 EDPFMKEFDGTVL
-536 KVIDDWVVLN
+536 KVIDDWVVLDG
-546 QTAFYPE
+546 TAFYPE
-553 GGGQPYDTGVLE
+553 GGGQPCDLGELNGVKVL
-565 VDGEEVRVTN
+565 D
-575 VQKVGKVILHRVD
+575 VQKVGKVILHRVE
-588 KPELFKPG
+588 KPEAFSEGQKI
-596 AKVHGKLDWD
+596 HGRIDWE
-606 RRIQHMRHHTGTHV
+606 RRIGHMRHHTGTHV

-635 AGSQLHTD
+635 AGSQLSKD
-643 WARLDISHYKRITEE
+643 WARLDIAHYKRISDE

-672 ENRKVTWEWLPR
+672 ENRPVRWEWLPR
-684 TEAEMKYGFRLY
+684 TEAEQKYGFRLY

-701 PGRTIRVVKIEDWDV
+701 PGRIIRVLKIEDWDV

-749 FAAGEAAIDWM
+749 FAAGDAAVKWM
-760 QETEKL
+760 QETEEIL
-766 LKKTAEIFRVP
+766 RKTAEIFRVP

-792 KEARKEVEKLRKELA
+792 KQARKEVERLKKEIA
-807 KLLVY
+807 RLLVH
-812 ELEDKVE
+812 ELEE
-819 KVGEVEFIG
+819 RTERINGREFIG
-828 AVVEGTM
+828 ATVEGSVGH
-835 DDLREAANRLRKEK
+835 LREIAERLRKDD
-849 RVVVLISR
+849 RVVVLFSR

-863 AVGDGLDLKAGELA
+863 AVGNSLELKAGDLA
-877 KVITSVAGGGGGG
+877 RIITKVAGGGGGG

-898 IKNPLKA
+898 VKNVLKIGEALEEIKKTL
-905 EEAIEEVKKR
+905 
-915 LG
+915 

>member
-1 MSMDMTT
+1 MGMDMTT

-15 WVRKK
+15 WIRKK

-213 FMQYKKAPKDADPS
+213 FMQYKKAPENADPS

-263 AYDAVLNYVIEPL
+263 AYDAVLGYVIEPL
-276 KRMAGVEKIDERILM
+276 KKMAGVEKIDERILM

-321 GVEELEKAVRPYELI
+321 SVEELEKAIRPYELI

-420 YAETLKRGSDLVRRE
+420 YHETLKRGSDLVRRE
-435 VAKLK
+435 IAKLK
-440 KKGINELPL
+440 KRGINELPL
-449 DKLILFYESHGLTP
+449 EKLILFYESHGLTP
-463 EIVAEVAQREGIK
+463 EIVAEVAQKEGIK

-484 TLVAE
+484 TLVAK
-489 QAEKAGKEEKKTAAE
+489 QAEKTEKKTAGE

-523 EDPFMKEFDAEVL
+523 EDPFMKEFDAEVV

-553 GGGQPYDTGVLE
+553 GGGQPYDTGTLE
-565 VDGEEVRVTN
+565 VNGEEVKVTN
-575 VQKVGKVILHRVD
+575 VQKVGKVILHRVER
-588 KPELFKPG
+588 PELFKPG
-596 AKVHGKLDWD
+596 VKVHGKLDWD

-701 PGRTIRVVKIEDWDV
+701 PGRVIRVLKIEDWDV

-760 QETEKL
+760 QETERL

-812 ELEDKVE
+812 ELENRVE
-819 KVGEVEFIG
+819 KVGDIEFIG

-877 KVITSVAGGGGGG
+877 KIITSVAGGGGGG

>member
-15 WVRKK
+15 WIRKQ
-20 CPKCGKYFWTLDPDR
+20 CPKCGKFFWTLDPDR

-46 QFIGKPGIPKK
+46 SFIGKPGIPKK

-68 SFFEKHGHGRVK
+68 SFFERKGHGRVK

-176 KMKPEDITFKENP
+176 GMKPEDITFKENP

-213 FMQYKKAPKDADPS
+213 FMQYKKAPENADPS

-240 ETKVVDTGYG
+240 ETRVVDTGYG

-263 AYDAVLNYVIEPL
+263 AYDAVLGYVIEPL
-276 KRMAGVEKIDERILM
+276 KKMAGVEKIDERILM

-321 GVEELEKAVRPYELI
+321 SVEELEKAVRPYELI
-336 YAIADHTK
+336 YAVADHTK

-377 ELGLEVPLAE
+377 ELGLEIPLAE

-396 SPTFPEFKEMEDV
+396 SPTFPEFKEMEEV

-420 YAETLKRGSDLVRRE
+420 YQETLKRGSDLVKRE
-435 VAKLK
+435 IAKLK
-440 KKGINELPL
+440 KKGINEIPL

-463 EIVAEVAQREGIK
+463 EIVAEVAQKEGVK

-484 TLVAE
+484 TLVAK
-489 QAEKAGKEEKKTAAE
+489 QAEKTEKTEKKTAGE

-536 KVIDDWVVLN
+536 KVIDGWVVLN

-553 GGGQPYDTGVLE
+553 GGGQPYDTGVLV
-565 VDGEEVRVTN
+565 VDGEEVKVTN
-575 VQKVGKVILHRVD
+575 VQKVGKVILHKVER
-588 KPELFKPG
+588 PELFKEG
-596 AKVHGKLDWD
+596 AKVHGRLDWD

-684 TEAEMKYGFRLY
+684 TEAEQKYGFRLY

-701 PGRTIRVVKIEDWDV
+701 PGRVIRVLKIEDWDV

-749 FAAGEAAIDWM
+749 FAAGEAAINWM
-760 QETEKL
+760 QETERI

-812 ELEDKVE
+812 ELENEVE
-819 KVGEVEFIG
+819 RVGEIEFIG
-828 AVVEGTM
+828 KVVEGTI
-835 DDLREAANRLRKEK
+835 DDLREAANKLRKDK
-849 RVVVLISR
+849 RVIVLITR

>member
-20 CPKCGKYFWTLDPDR
+20 CPKCGKFFWTLDPDR

-147 HHAFNYPGKPIYWM
+147 HHAFNYPGKPVYWM

-213 FMQYKKAPKDADPS
+213 FMQYKKAPENADPS
-227 QVVEIKGDYYVPM
+227 QVVARKGDYYVPM
-240 ETKVVDTGYG
+240 ETRVVDTGYG

-263 AYDAVLNYVIEPL
+263 AYDAVLGYVVEPL
-276 KRMAGVEKIDERILM
+276 KKLAGIEKIDERILM

-308 RYLREQVAKRVGI
+308 KYLREQVAKRVGI
-321 GVEELEKAVRPYELI
+321 SVEELEKAVRPYELI

-367 LIRKSIRHLR
+367 LIRKSIRHLK
-377 ELGLEVPLAE
+377 ELGLETPLAE

-396 SPTFPEFKEMEDV
+396 HKTFPEFKEMEDV

-420 YAETLKRGSDLVRRE
+420 YHETLRRGSDLVKRE
-435 VAKLK
+435 IAKLK

-449 DKLILFYESHGLTP
+449 EKLILFYESHGLTP
-463 EIVAEVAQREGIK
+463 EIVAEVAQKEGIK

-484 TLVAE
+484 TLVAK
-489 QAEKAGKEEKKTAAE
+489 QAEKTEKKTAGE

-536 KVIDDWVVLN
+536 KVIDEWVILN

-553 GGGQPYDTGVLE
+553 GGGQPYDTGVLM
-565 VDGEEVRVTN
+565 VNGEEVKVTN
-575 VQKVGKVILHRVD
+575 VQKVGKVILHKVER
-588 KPELFKPG
+588 PELFKEG
-596 AKVHGKLDWD
+596 AKVHGKLDWE

-701 PGRTIRVVKIEDWDV
+701 PGRVIRVLKIEDWDV

-749 FAAGEAAIDWM
+749 FAAGEAAINWM
-760 QETEKL
+760 QETERL
-766 LKKTAEIFRVP
+766 LRKTAEIFRVP
-777 PEKVPETA
+777 VEKVPETA
-785 ERFFNEW
+785 ERFFSEW
-792 KEARKEVEKLRKELA
+792 KEAKKEVEKLRKELA

-812 ELEDKVE
+812 ELEGKAE
-819 KVGEVEFIG
+819 KVGEIEFIG

-835 DDLREAANRLRKEK
+835 DDLREAANRLRK
-849 RVVVLISR
+849 
-857 EGHFVV
+857 
-863 AVGDGLDLKAGELA
+863 
-877 KVITSVAGGGGGG
+877 
-890 RKELAQGR
+890 
-898 IKNPLKA
+898 
-905 EEAIEEVKKR
+905 
-915 LG
+915 

>member
-15 WVRKK
+15 WIRKQ
-20 CPKCGKYFWTLDPDR
+20 CPKCGKFFWTLDPDR

-46 QFIGKPGIPKK
+46 SFIGKPGIPKK

-80 RYPVLPRWRDDVLLV
+80 RFPVLPRWRDDVLLV

-147 HHAFNYPGKPIYWM
+147 HHAFNYPGRPIYWM

-176 KMKPEDITFKENP
+176 KMKAEDITFKENP

-213 FMQYKKAPKDADPS
+213 FMQYKKAPENADPS
-227 QVVEIKGDYYVPM
+227 QVVEIKGDFYVPM

-263 AYDAVLNYVIEPL
+263 AYDAVLGYVVEPL
-276 KRMAGVEKIDERILM
+276 KKMAGVEKIDERILM

-308 RYLREQVAKRVGI
+308 RYLREQVAGKVGI
-321 GVEELEKAVRPYELI
+321 TVEELEKAVRPYELI

-396 SPTFPEFKEMEDV
+396 SPTYPEFREMEDV

-420 YAETLKRGSDLVRRE
+420 YQETLKRGSDLVKRE
-435 VAKLK
+435 IAKLK
-440 KKGINELPL
+440 KKGINEIPL
-449 DKLILFYESHGLTP
+449 EKLILFYESHGLTP
-463 EIVAEVAQREGIK
+463 EIVAEVAQKEGVK

-484 TLVAE
+484 TLVAKE
-489 QAEKAGKEEKKTAAE
+489 AEKTEKKTAGE

-553 GGGQPYDTGVLE
+553 GGGQPYDTGVLS
-565 VDGEEVRVTN
+565 VDGEEVEVTN
-575 VQKVGKVILHRVD
+575 VQKVGKVILHRVER
-588 KPELFKPG
+588 PELFKEG
-596 AKVHGKLDWD
+596 AKVHGRLDWD

-643 WARLDISHYKRITEE
+643 WARLDISHYKRVSEE

-663 ERLANRVVM
+663 ERLANRIVM

-701 PGRTIRVVKIEDWDV
+701 PGRVIRVLKIEDWDV

-741 QDGVERII
+741 QDGVERIV
-749 FAAGEAAIDWM
+749 FAAGEAAINWM
-760 QETEKL
+760 QETERI
-766 LKKTAEIFRVP
+766 LKRTSEVFRVP

-792 KEARKEVEKLRKELA
+792 KQARKEVEKLRKELA

-812 ELEDKVE
+812 ELESEVE
-819 KVGEVEFIG
+819 RVGDVEFIG
-828 AVVEGTM
+828 KVVEGTI
-835 DDLREAANRLRKEK
+835 DDLREAANKLRKDK
-849 RVVVLISR
+849 RVVVLITR

-877 KVITSVAGGGGGG
+877 KVVTGVAGGGGGG

-905 EEAIEEVKKR
+905 EEAIAEVKKS

>member
-1 MSMDMTT
+1 MDMST

-15 WVRKK
+15 WVRKTCK
-20 CPKCGKYFWTLDPDR
+20 VCGKPFWTLDPDR

-57 YTLDEMREKFL
+57 YTLEEMREKFL
-68 SFFEKHGHGRVK
+68 SFFERHNHGRVK

-107 SGEAD
+107 TGEAD

-161 DETVELAFEFFTKEL
+161 DETVKYAYEFFTKDL
-176 KMKPEDITFKENP
+176 GMKGEEITFKENP

-200 EVLYRGLE
+200 EVLYKGLE

-213 FMQYKKAPKDADPS
+213 FMQYKKAPENADPS
-227 QVVEIKGDYYVPM
+227 QIVEIKGDKYIPM
-240 ETKVVDTGYG
+240 DTKVVDTGYG

-257 SHGTPT
+257 SQGTPT
-263 AYDAVLNYVIEPL
+263 AYDAVLGYVVEPL
-276 KRMAGVEKIDERILM
+276 KKMAGIDNIDERILM

-308 RYLREQVAKRVGI
+308 KILRREVAKRVDI
-321 GVEELEKAVRPYELI
+321 SMEELESLVRPYELI

-354 IPSNVKAGYLARL
+354 VPSNVKAGYLARL

-387 IVAMHIKEL
+387 IVAMHIKAL
-396 SPTFPEFKEMEDV
+396 HKTFPEFKEMEDV
-409 ILDIINVEEKR
+409 VLDMVNVEEKR
-420 YAETLKRGSDLVRRE
+420 YFETLKRGTNLVRRNVE
-435 VAKLK
+435 KLK
-440 KKGINELPL
+440 KEGKSEIPL
-449 DKLILFYESHGLTP
+449 EQLILFYESHGLTP
-463 EIVAEVAQREGIK
+463 EIVKEVAEKEGVK
-476 VEIPDNFY
+476 VHVPDNFY
-484 TLVAE
+484 TLVAKE
-489 QAEKAGKEEKKTAAE
+489 AEKSLEEAEKEEKLI
-504 YVVDFELVK
+504 DFELLK

-523 EDPFMKEFDAEVL
+523 EDPFMKEFNAKVL
-536 KVIDDWVVLN
+536 KIIDDWLILD

-553 GGGQPYDTGVLE
+553 GGGQPCDLGEIEGVKVL
-565 VDGEEVRVTN
+565 D
-575 VQKVGKVILHRVD
+575 VQKVGKVIIHKVEN
-588 KPELFKPG
+588 PEKFKKG
-596 AKVHGKLDWD
+596 QKVHGKIDWN

-635 AGSQLHTD
+635 AGSQLTTE
-643 WARLDISHYKRITEE
+643 WARLDVSHYKRISEE
-658 ELREI
+658 ELRKI
-663 ERLANRVVM
+663 EHLANQIVM
-672 ENRKVTWEWLPR
+672 ENRNVKWEWLPR
-684 TEAEMKYGFRLY
+684 TEAEQKYGFRLY

-701 PGRTIRVVKIEDWDV
+701 PGKIIRVLKIEDWDV
-716 QACGGTHLPNT
+716 QACGGTHLSNT

-749 FAAGEAAIDWM
+749 FACGEAAIKWM
-760 QETEKL
+760 QESEAI
-766 LKKTAEIFRVP
+766 LKRTSEVFRVP
-777 PEKVPETA
+777 PEKLPETA
-785 ERFFNEW
+785 QKFFEEW
-792 KEARKEVEKLRKELA
+792 KKARKEVENLKKELA

-812 ELEDKVE
+812 ELESKVE
-819 KVGEVEFIG
+819 RIGNIEFIG
-828 AVVEGTM
+828 DVVEG
-835 DDLREAANRLRKEK
+835 DLDHLREAALKLKKPNRIIAVISEDTNA
-849 RVVVLISR
+849 VVV
-857 EGHFVV
+857 V
-863 AVGDGLDLKAGELA
+863 VGDELPYKAGELI
-877 KVITSVAGGGGGG
+877 KVITSIAGGGGGG
-890 RKELAQGR
+890 KKDLAQGK
-898 IKNPLKA
+898 IKNVLKA
-905 EEAIEEVKKR
+905 KEALEELKKKIA
-915 LG
+915 

>member
-1 MSMDMTT
+1 MVIIMDMST

-15 WVRKK
+15 WLRKTCK
-20 CPKCGKYFWTLDPDR
+20 VCGKPFWTIDPDR

-46 QFIGKPGIPKK
+46 EFIGKPGIPRK
-57 YTLDEMREKFL
+57 YTLEEMREAFL
-68 SFFEKHGHGRVK
+68 SYFERKNHGRVK

-161 DETVELAFEFFTKEL
+161 DETVEYAYEFFTKDL
-176 KMKPEDITFKENP
+176 GMKGEDITFKENP

-213 FMQYKKAPKDADPS
+213 FMQYKLAPPDADPS
-227 QVVEIKGDYYVPM
+227 QIVEIKGDKYVPM
-240 ETKVVDTGYG
+240 DTRVVDTGYG

-257 SHGTPT
+257 SQGTPT
-263 AYDAVLNYVIEPL
+263 AYDAVLGYVVKPL
-276 KRMAGVEKIDERILM
+276 KRMAGIDKIDDRILM

-308 RYLREQVAKRVGI
+308 RVLRETVAKNVDMAPD
-321 GVEELEKAVRPYELI
+321 ELTRLVRPYELI

-354 IPSNVKAGYLARL
+354 VPSNAKAGYLARL

-377 ELGLEVPLAE
+377 ELDLQIPLSE

-396 SPTFPEFKEMEDV
+396 HKTFPEFKEMEDV
-409 ILDIINVEEKR
+409 VIDMVNVEERK
-420 YAETLKRGSDLVRRE
+420 YADTLDRGNDLVRRE
-435 VAKLK
+435 IERLK
-440 KKGINELPL
+440 KQGVGELPL
-449 DKLILFYESHGLTP
+449 ERLMLFYESHGLTP
-463 EIVAEVAQREGIK
+463 EIVKEIAEKEGMT
-476 VEIPDNFY
+476 VRIPDNFY
-484 TLVAE
+484 SLVAKE
-489 QAEKAGKEEKKTAAE
+489 AEKGIKEEEEKKI
-504 YVVDFELVK
+504 VDFELVQ

-523 EDPFMKEFDAEVL
+523 EEPLMKEFDA
-536 KVIDDWVVLN
+536 KVVGIIEDWVVLDA
-546 QTAFYPE
+546 TAFYPE
-553 GGGQPYDTGVLE
+553 GGGQPCDLGELNGVE
-565 VDGEEVRVTN
+565 VLD
-575 VQKVGKVILHRVD
+575 VQKVGKIILHKV
-588 KPELFKPG
+588 KEPEKFKEG
-596 AKVHGKLDWD
+596 GIVHGKINWE

-635 AGSQLHTD
+635 AGSQLSTD
-643 WARLDISHYKRITEE
+643 WARLDIAHYKRVSEE
-658 ELREI
+658 ELKEI
-663 ERLANRVVM
+663 ELLANRIVM
-672 ENRKVTWEWLPR
+672 EDREVKWEWLPR
-684 TEAEMKYGFRLY
+684 TEAEQRYGFRLY

-701 PGRTIRVVKIEDWDV
+701 PGRVIRVLNIKDWDV
-716 QACGGTHLPNT
+716 QACGGTHLPRT

-749 FAAGEAAIDWM
+749 FACGEAAIKEW
-760 QETEKL
+760 QKEREIIS
-766 LKKTAEIFRVP
+766 KTSEVFRVP
-777 PEKVPETA
+777 LEKLPETA
-785 ERFFNEW
+785 GRFFEEW
-792 KEARKEVEKLRKELA
+792 KQARKEVEKLNKELA

-812 ELEDKVE
+812 ELENRVE
-819 KVGEVEFIG
+819 KIGEIEFIG
-828 AVVEGTM
+828 AVVEGEI
-835 DDLREAANRLRKEK
+835 DHLREAALKLKKSNRIVALISEESNA
-849 RVVVLISR
+849 VVVT
-857 EGHFVV
+857 
-863 AVGDGLDLKAGELA
+863 VGEDLNYKAGDLIRI
-877 KVITSVAGGGGGG
+877 ITRVAGGGGGG
-890 RKELAQGR
+890 KKDLAQGK
-898 IKNPLKA
+898 IKNILKA
-905 EEAIEEVKKR
+905 KEALEELKKA
-915 LG
+915 L

>member
-15 WVRKK
+15 WIRKK
-20 CPKCGKYFWTLDPDR
+20 CSKCGKYFWTLDPDR

-68 SFFEKHGHGRVK
+68 SFFERHGHGRVK

-176 KMKPEDITFKENP
+176 GMKPEDITFKENP

-213 FMQYKKAPKDADPS
+213 FMQYKKAPENADPN
-227 QVVEIKGDYYVPM
+227 QVVEIKGDFYVPM
-240 ETKVVDTGYG
+240 ETRVVDTGYG

-263 AYDAVLNYVIEPL
+263 AYDAVLGYVIEPL
-276 KRMAGVEKIDERILM
+276 KKMAGVEKIDECILM

-321 GVEELEKAVRPYELI
+321 SVEELEKAVRPYELI

-420 YAETLKRGSDLVRRE
+420 YQETLKRGSDLVRRE
-435 VAKLK
+435 IAKLK

-449 DKLILFYESHGLTP
+449 EKLILFYESHGLTP
-463 EIVAEVAQREGIK
+463 EIVAEVAQKEGIK

-484 TLVAE
+484 TLVAK
-489 QAEKAGKEEKKTAAE
+489 QAEKTEKKAAAE

-523 EDPFMKEFDAEVL
+523 EDPFMEEFDAEVL
-536 KVIDDWVVLN
+536 KVIDDWVVLD

-565 VDGEEVRVTN
+565 VNGEEVKVTN
-575 VQKVGKVILHRVD
+575 VQKVGKVILHRVER
-588 KPELFKPG
+588 PELFKPG
-596 AKVHGKLDWD
+596 AKVRGKLDWD

-635 AGSQLHTD
+635 AGSQLHRD

-663 ERLANRVVM
+663 ERLANRIVM

-766 LKKTAEIFRVP
+766 LKRTAEIFRVP
-777 PEKVPETA
+777 VEKVPETA

-812 ELEDKVE
+812 ELEDRVE
-819 KVGEVEFIG
+819 KVGDVEFIG
-828 AVVEGTM
+828 AVVEGAM

-849 RVVVLISR
+849 RVVVLITR

-863 AVGDGLDLKAGELA
+863 AVGDGLDITAGELA

>member
-1 MSMDMTT
+1 MGMDMTT

-15 WVRKK
+15 WIRKR

-68 SFFEKHGHGRVK
+68 SFFERHGHGRVK

-147 HHAFNYPGKPIYWM
+147 HHAFNYPGKEIYWM

-213 FMQYKKAPKDADPS
+213 FMQYKKAPENADPS

-240 ETKVVDTGYG
+240 ETRVVDTGYG

-263 AYDAVLNYVIEPL
+263 AYDAVLSYVIEPL

-308 RYLREQVAKRVGI
+308 KYLREQVAKRVGI
-321 GVEELEKAVRPYELI
+321 TVEELEKAVRPYELI

-377 ELGLEVPLAE
+377 ELGLEIPLAE

-396 SPTFPEFKEMEDV
+396 HKTFPEFREMEEV

-420 YAETLKRGSDLVRRE
+420 YQETLKRGSDLVKRE
-435 VAKLK
+435 ITKLK

-449 DKLILFYESHGLTP
+449 EKLILFYESHGLTP
-463 EIVAEVAQREGIK
+463 EIVAEVAQKEGIK
-476 VEIPDNFY
+476 VGIPDNFY
-484 TLVAE
+484 TLVAK
-489 QAEKAGKEEKKTAAE
+489 QAEKTEKKTAGE

-513 DLPDTRTLYY
+513 DLPETRTLYY
-523 EDPFMKEFDAEVL
+523 EDPFMQEFDAEVI
-536 KVIDDWVVLN
+536 KVIDDWVILN

-553 GGGQPYDTGVLE
+553 GGGQPYDTGTLE
-565 VDGEEVRVTN
+565 VNGEEVKVTN
-575 VQKVGKVILHRVD
+575 VQKVGKVILHKVE
-588 KPELFKPG
+588 KPELFKEG
-596 AKVHGKLDWD
+596 VKVHGRLDWK

-643 WARLDISHYKRITEE
+643 WARLD
-658 ELREI
+658 
-663 ERLANRVVM
+663 
-672 ENRKVTWEWLPR
+672 
-684 TEAEMKYGFRLY
+684 
-696 QGGVV
+696 
-701 PGRTIRVVKIEDWDV
+701 
-716 QACGGTHLPNT
+716 
-727 GLIGPIKI
+727 
-735 LRTERI
+735 
-741 QDGVERII
+741 
-749 FAAGEAAIDWM
+749 
-760 QETEKL
+760 
-766 LKKTAEIFRVP
+766 
-777 PEKVPETA
+777 
-785 ERFFNEW
+785 
-792 KEARKEVEKLRKELA
+792 
-807 KLLVY
+807 
-812 ELEDKVE
+812 
-819 KVGEVEFIG
+819 
-828 AVVEGTM
+828 
-835 DDLREAANRLRKEK
+835 
-849 RVVVLISR
+849 
-857 EGHFVV
+857 
-863 AVGDGLDLKAGELA
+863 
-877 KVITSVAGGGGGG
+877 
-890 RKELAQGR
+890 
-898 IKNPLKA
+898 
-905 EEAIEEVKKR
+905 
-915 LG
+915 

>member
-15 WVRKK
+15 WIRKK

-68 SFFEKHGHGRVK
+68 SFFEKKGHGRVK

-213 FMQYKKAPKDADPS
+213 FMQYKKAPENADLS
-227 QVVEIKGDYYVPM
+227 QVVEIKGEFYVPM

-263 AYDAVLNYVIEPL
+263 AYDAVLGYVIEPL
-276 KRMAGVEKIDERILM
+276 KKMAGVEKIDEKILM

-321 GVEELEKAVRPYELI
+321 SVEELEKAVRPYELI

-377 ELGLEVPLAE
+377 ELGLEIPLAE

-396 SPTFPEFKEMEDV
+396 SPTFPEFKEMEEV

-420 YAETLKRGSDLVRRE
+420 YQETLKRGSDLVKRE
-435 VAKLK
+435 IAKLK
-440 KKGINELPL
+440 KKGINEIPL
-449 DKLILFYESHGLTP
+449 EKLILFYESHGLTP
-463 EIVAEVAQREGIK
+463 EIVKEVAKKEGVK

-484 TLVAE
+484 TLVAK
-489 QAEKAGKEEKKTAAE
+489 QAEKTEKKTAGE

-523 EDPFMKEFDAEVL
+523 EDPFMKEFDAEVFR
-536 KVIDDWVVLN
+536 VIDDWVVLN

-553 GGGQPYDTGVLE
+553 GGGQPYDTGVLV
-565 VDGEEVRVTN
+565 VDGEEVKVTN
-575 VQKVGKVILHRVD
+575 VQKVGKVILHKVE
-588 KPELFKPG
+588 KPELFKVG
-596 AKVHGKLDWD
+596 AKVHGRLDWD

-684 TEAEMKYGFRLY
+684 TEAEQKYGFRLY

-701 PGRTIRVVKIEDWDV
+701 PGRVIRVLKIEDWDV

-749 FAAGEAAIDWM
+749 FAAGEAAVNWM
-760 QETEKL
+760 QETERI

-792 KEARKEVEKLRKELA
+792 KQAKKEVEKLRKELA

-812 ELEDKVE
+812 ELESEVE
-819 KVGEVEFIG
+819 KVGEIEFIG
-828 AVVEGTM
+828 RVVEGTI
-835 DDLREAANRLRKEK
+835 DDLREAANKLRKDK
-849 RVVVLISR
+849 RVIVLITR

-863 AVGDGLDLKAGELA
+863 AVGDGLDIKAGELA

>member
-1 MSMDMTT
+1 MELVMKT
-8 RMFKEEG
+8 RMFEEEG
-15 WVRKK
+15 WIRKK
-20 CPKCGKYFWTLDPDR
+20 CKVCGKPFWTLDPDR

-68 SFFEKHGHGRVK
+68 SFFEKKGHGRVK

-213 FMQYKKAPKDADPS
+213 FMQYKKAPENAPPD
-227 QVVEIKGDYYVPM
+227 QVVEIKGEKYVPM

-257 SHGTPT
+257 SQGTPT
-263 AYDAVLNYVIEPL
+263 AYDAVLGYVIEPL
-276 KRMAGVEKIDERILM
+276 KKMAGIERIDERILM

-321 GVEELEKAVRPYELI
+321 SVEELERMIRPYELI

-396 SPTFPEFKEMEDV
+396 HKTFPEFKEMEDI
-409 ILDIINVEEKR
+409 ILEMIELEEKK
-420 YAETLKRGSDLVRRE
+420 YAETLRRGSDLVKRE
-435 VAKLK
+435 ISKLK
-440 KKGINELPL
+440 KKGIKEIPL
-449 DKLILFYESHGLTP
+449 EKLITFYESHGLTP
-463 EIVAEVAQREGIK
+463 EIVKEIAEKEG
-476 VEIPDNFY
+476 VEVKIPDNFY
-484 TLVAE
+484 SLVAKE
-489 QAEKAGKEEKKTAAE
+489 AEKTKEEKE
-504 YVVDFELVK
+504 EEVVDFELVK
-513 DLPDTRTLYY
+513 DIPDTRTLYY
-523 EDPFMKEFDAEVL
+523 EDPFIKEFEATVL
-536 KVIDDWVVLN
+536 RVIDDWVILD

-553 GGGQPYDTGVLE
+553 GGGQPYDTGVLI
-565 VDGEEVRVTN
+565 VDGEEVKVTN
-575 VQKVGKVILHRVD
+575 VQKVGKVILHKVENPG
-588 KPELFKPG
+588 KFKEG
-596 AKVHGKLDWD
+596 VKVKGRIDWD

-635 AGSQLHTD
+635 AGSQLTTD
-643 WARLDISHYKRITEE
+643 WARLDISHYKRISEE
-658 ELREI
+658 ELKKI
-663 ERLANRVVM
+663 EELANRVVM

-684 TEAEMKYGFRLY
+684 TEAEQRYGFRLY

-701 PGRTIRVVKIEDWDV
+701 PGREIRVVKIEDWDV
-716 QACGGTHLPNT
+716 QACGGTHLPYT
-727 GLIGPIKI
+727 GLVGPIKI

-749 FAAGEAAIDWM
+749 FACGEAAVKEWQKERD
-760 QETEKL
+760 L
-766 LKKTAEIFRVP
+766 LKKASQILRVP

-812 ELEDKVE
+812 ELENKVE
-819 KVGEVEFIG
+819 KVNDIEFIG
-828 AVVEGTM
+828 AIVEGTM
-835 DDLREAANRLRKEK
+835 NDLREAANRLRKDN
-849 RVVVLISR
+849 RVVVLIST

-863 AVGDGLDLKAGELA
+863 AVGNALDLKAGDLA
-877 KVITSVAGGGGGG
+877 KVITSTAGGGGGG
-890 RKELAQGR
+890 RKELAQGK
-898 IKNPLKA
+898 IKDLGKA
-905 EEAIEEVKKR
+905 KEAIEEVKKW
-915 LG
+915 LI

>member
-1 MSMDMTT
+1 MEFVMKTK
-8 RMFKEEG
+8 MFEEEG
-15 WVRKK
+15 WIRKTCK
-20 CPKCGKYFWTLDPDR
+20 VCGKPFWTLDPDR

-68 SFFEKHGHGRVK
+68 SFFEKKGHGRVK

-213 FMQYKKAPKDADPS
+213 FMQYKKAPENAPPE
-227 QVVEIKGDYYVPM
+227 QVVEIKGEKYVPM

-257 SHGTPT
+257 SQGTPT
-263 AYDAVLNYVIEPL
+263 AYDAVLGYVIEPL

-321 GVEELEKAVRPYELI
+321 SVEELERLIRPYELI

-396 SPTFPEFKEMEDV
+396 HKTFPEFKEMEDI
-409 ILDIINVEEKR
+409 ILEIIELEEKK
-420 YAETLKRGSDLVRRE
+420 YAETLRRGSDLVKRE
-435 VAKLK
+435 ISKLK
-440 KKGINELPL
+440 KKGIKEIPL
-449 DKLILFYESHGLTP
+449 EKLITFYESHGLTP
-463 EIVAEVAQREGIK
+463 EIVKEIAEKEG
-476 VEIPDNFY
+476 VEVKIPDNFY
-484 TLVAE
+484 SLVAKE
-489 QAEKAGKEEKKTAAE
+489 AEKTKEERE
-504 YVVDFELVK
+504 EEVVDFELVK

-523 EDPFMKEFDAEVL
+523 EDPFIKEFEATVL
-536 KVIDDWVVLN
+536 RVIDDWVILN

-553 GGGQPYDTGVLE
+553 GGGQPYDTGVLV
-565 VDGEEVRVTN
+565 VDGEEIKVTN
-575 VQKVGKVILHRVD
+575 VQKVGKVILHKVENPG
-588 KPELFKPG
+588 KFKEG
-596 AKVHGKLDWD
+596 VKVRGRIDWD
-606 RRIQHMRHHTGTHV
+606 RRIQHMRHHTGTHI

-635 AGSQLHTD
+635 AGSQLTTD
-643 WARLDISHYKRITEE
+643 WARLDISHYKRISDDELKRIEE
-658 ELREI
+658 
-663 ERLANRVVM
+663 LANRVVM

-684 TEAEMKYGFRLY
+684 TEAEQRYGFRLY

-701 PGRTIRVVKIEDWDV
+701 PGREIRVVKIEDWDV
-716 QACGGTHLPNT
+716 QACGGTHLPYT
-727 GLIGPIKI
+727 GLVGPIKI

-749 FAAGEAAIDWM
+749 FACGEAAVKEWQKERD
-760 QETEKL
+760 L
-766 LKKTAEIFRVP
+766 LKKASQILRVP

-807 KLLVY
+807 KLLMY
-812 ELEDKVE
+812 ELEGKVE
-819 KVGEVEFIG
+819 KINDIEFIG
-828 AVVEGTM
+828 AIVEGTM
-835 DDLREAANRLRKEK
+835 DDLREAANKLRKDN
-849 RVVVLISR
+849 RIVVLISR

-863 AVGDGLDLKAGELA
+863 AVGDALDLKAGDLA
-877 KVITSVAGGGGGG
+877 KVITSTAGGGGGG
-890 RKELAQGR
+890 RKELAQGK
-898 IKNPLKA
+898 IKDPEKA
-905 EEAIEEVKKR
+905 EKAIKEIKDR
-915 LG
+915 LA

>member
-1 MSMDMTT
+1 MDMST

-15 WVRKK
+15 WLRKTCK
-20 CPKCGKYFWTLDPDR
+20 VCGKPFWTIDPDR

-46 QFIGKPGIPKK
+46 EFIGKPGIPRK
-57 YTLDEMREKFL
+57 YTLEEMREAFL
-68 SFFEKHGHGRVK
+68 SYFERKNHGRVK

-161 DETVELAFEFFTKEL
+161 DETVEYAYEFFTKDL
-176 KMKPEDITFKENP
+176 GMKGEDITFKENP

-213 FMQYKKAPKDADPS
+213 FMQYKLAPPDADPS
-227 QVVEIKGDYYVPM
+227 QIVEIKGDKYVPM
-240 ETKVVDTGYG
+240 DTRVVDTGYG

-257 SHGTPT
+257 SQGTPT
-263 AYDAVLNYVIEPL
+263 AYDAVLGYVVKPL
-276 KRMAGVEKIDERILM
+276 KRMAGIDKIDDRILM

-308 RYLREQVAKRVGI
+308 RVLRETVAKNVDMAPD
-321 GVEELEKAVRPYELI
+321 ELTRLVRPYELI

-354 IPSNVKAGYLARL
+354 VPSNAKAGYLARL

-377 ELGLEVPLAE
+377 ELDLQIPLSE

-396 SPTFPEFKEMEDV
+396 HKTFPEFKEMEDV
-409 ILDIINVEEKR
+409 VIDMVNVEERK
-420 YAETLKRGSDLVRRE
+420 YADTLDRGNDLVRRE
-435 VAKLK
+435 IERLK
-440 KKGINELPL
+440 KQGVGELPL
-449 DKLILFYESHGLTP
+449 ERLMLFYESHGLTP
-463 EIVAEVAQREGIK
+463 EIVKEIAEKEGMT
-476 VEIPDNFY
+476 VRIPDNFY
-484 TLVAE
+484 SLVAKE
-489 QAEKAGKEEKKTAAE
+489 AEKGIKEEEEKKI
-504 YVVDFELVK
+504 VDFELVQ

-523 EDPFMKEFDAEVL
+523 EEPLMKEFDA
-536 KVIDDWVVLN
+536 KVVGIIEDWVVLDA
-546 QTAFYPE
+546 TAFYPE
-553 GGGQPYDTGVLE
+553 GGGQPCDLGELNGVE
-565 VDGEEVRVTN
+565 VLD
-575 VQKVGKVILHRVD
+575 VQKVGKIILHKV
-588 KPELFKPG
+588 KEPEKFKEG
-596 AKVHGKLDWD
+596 GIVHGKINWE

-635 AGSQLHTD
+635 AGSQLSTD
-643 WARLDISHYKRITEE
+643 WARLDIAHYKRVSEE
-658 ELREI
+658 ELKEI
-663 ERLANRVVM
+663 ELLANRIVM
-672 ENRKVTWEWLPR
+672 EDREVKWEWLPR
-684 TEAEMKYGFRLY
+684 TEAEQRYGFRLY

-701 PGRTIRVVKIEDWDV
+701 PGRVIRVLNIKDWDV
-716 QACGGTHLPNT
+716 QACGGTHLPRT

-749 FAAGEAAIDWM
+749 FACGEAAIKEW
-760 QETEKL
+760 QKEREIIS
-766 LKKTAEIFRVP
+766 KTSEVFRVP
-777 PEKVPETA
+777 LEKLPETA
-785 ERFFNEW
+785 GRFFEEW
-792 KEARKEVEKLRKELA
+792 KQARKEVEKLNKELA

-812 ELEDKVE
+812 ELENRVE
-819 KVGEVEFIG
+819 KIGEIEFIG
-828 AVVEGTM
+828 AVVEGEI
-835 DDLREAANRLRKEK
+835 DHLREAALKLKKSNRIVALISEESNA
-849 RVVVLISR
+849 VVVT
-857 EGHFVV
+857 
-863 AVGDGLDLKAGELA
+863 VGEDLNYKAGDLIRI
-877 KVITSVAGGGGGG
+877 ITRVAGGGGGG
-890 RKELAQGR
+890 KKDLAQGK
-898 IKNPLKA
+898 IKNILKA
-905 EEAIEEVKKR
+905 KEALEELKKA
-915 LG
+915 L

>member
-15 WVRKK
+15 WIRKQ
-20 CPKCGKYFWTLDPDR
+20 CPKCGKFFWTLDPDR
-35 ETCGDPPCDEY
+35 KTCGDPPCDEY
-46 QFIGKPGIPKK
+46 SFIGKPGIPRK
-57 YTLDEMREKFL
+57 YTLEEMREKFL

-80 RYPVLPRWRDDVLLV
+80 RFPVLPRWRDDVLLV

-147 HHAFNYPGKPIYWM
+147 HHAFNYPEKPIYWM

-213 FMQYKKAPKDADPS
+213 FMQYKKAPENADPS

-240 ETKVVDTGYG
+240 ETRVVDTGYG

-263 AYDAVLNYVIEPL
+263 AYDAVLGYVVEPL
-276 KRMAGVEKIDERILM
+276 KRMAGIEEIDGRILM

-308 RYLREQVAKRVGI
+308 RYLREQVAGKVGI
-321 GVEELEKAVRPYELI
+321 SIAELETAVRPYELI
-336 YAIADHTK
+336 YAVADHTK
-344 ALTFMLADGV
+344 TLTFMLADGV

-377 ELGLEVPLAE
+377 ELGLEIPLAE

-396 SPTFPEFKEMEDV
+396 SPTYPEFKEMEDV

-420 YAETLKRGSDLVRRE
+420 YQETLRRGSDLVKRE
-435 VAKLK
+435 IVKLK
-440 KKGINELPL
+440 KAGKEEIPL
-449 DKLILFYESHGLTP
+449 EKLILFYESHGLTP
-463 EIVAEVAQREGIK
+463 EIVAEVARKESIK

-484 TLVAE
+484 TLI
-489 QAEKAGKEEKKTAAE
+489 AEKAGKAEKKAAGE
-504 YVVDFELVK
+504 YAVDFELVK
-513 DLPDTRTLYY
+513 GLPNTRTLYY
-523 EDPFMKEFDAEVL
+523 EDPFMKEFNAEVL
-536 KVIDDWVVLN
+536 KVIDDWVILDR
-546 QTAFYPE
+546 TAFYPE
-553 GGGQPYDTGVLE
+553 GGGQPCDLGEL
-565 VDGEEVRVTN
+565 DGVRVLD

-588 KPELFKPG
+588 NSEGFKEG
-596 AKVHGKLDWD
+596 QTVHGKIDWD

-635 AGSQLHTD
+635 AGSQLHSD
-643 WARLDISHYKRITEE
+643 WARLDISHYKHITEE

-701 PGRTIRVVKIEDWDV
+701 PGRVIRVLNIKDWDV

-749 FAAGEAAIDWM
+749 FAAGEAAVDWM
-760 QETEKL
+760 QETERL
-766 LKKTAEIFRVP
+766 LKRTAEIFRVP
-777 PEKVPETA
+777 PENVPETA

-812 ELEDKVE
+812 ELEGKAE
-819 KVGEVEFIG
+819 KIGEVEFIG
-828 AVVEGTM
+828 ALVEGAM
-835 DDLREAANRLRKEK
+835 DDLREATNKLRKVN

-863 AVGDGLDLKAGELA
+863 AVGDGLDVKAGELA

-898 IKNPLKA
+898 IKNLLKA
-905 EEAIEEVKKR
+905 EEAIAEVKKR

>member
-46 QFIGKPGIPKK
+46 AFIGKPGIPKK
-57 YTLDEMREKFL
+57 YTLEEMREAFL
-68 SFFEKHGHGRVK
+68 GFFERNGHGRVK

-147 HHAFNYPGKPIYWM
+147 HHAFNYPKKPIYWM
-161 DETVELAFEFFTKEL
+161 DETVEYAYEFFTKDL
-176 KMKPEDITFKENP
+176 RMKGEDITFKENP

-213 FMQYKKAPKDADPS
+213 FMQYKLAPPNADPS
-227 QVVEIKGDYYVPM
+227 QIVEIKGDKYVPM
-240 ETKVVDTGYG
+240 ETRVVDTGYG

-257 SHGTPT
+257 SQGTPT
-263 AYDAVLNYVIEPL
+263 AYDAVLGYVVEPL
-276 KRMAGVEKIDERILM
+276 KRMAGVDRIDERILM

-308 RYLREQVAKRVGI
+308 KVLRREVANKVGI
-321 GVEELEKAVRPYELI
+321 SVEELEKAVRPYELI

-367 LIRKSIRHLR
+367 LIRKSIRNMR
-377 ELGLEVPLAE
+377 ELGINAPLSE
-387 IVAMHIKEL
+387 IVAMHIKAL
-396 SPTFPEFKEMEDV
+396 HKTYPEFREMEDV
-409 ILDIINVEEKR
+409 ILDIVDVEEKR
-420 YAETLKRGSDLVRRE
+420 YQETLRRGSNLVKRE

-440 KKGINELPL
+440 KSGKDEIPL
-449 DKLILFYESHGLTP
+449 ENLILYYESHGLTP
-463 EIVAEVAQREGIK
+463 EIVKEVAEKEGIR
-476 VEIPDNFY
+476 VHIPDNFY
-484 TLVAE
+484 TLVAKE
-489 QAEKAGKEEKKTAAE
+489 AERTVKEEEKKSI
-504 YVVDFELVK
+504 VDFELLQ

-523 EDPFMKEFDAEVL
+523 EDPMMKEFDAKVL
-536 KVIDDWVVLN
+536 KILGEWVVLD

-553 GGGQPYDTGVLE
+553 GGGQPCDLGTL
-565 VDGEEVRVTN
+565 DGIKILD
-575 VQKVGKVILHRVD
+575 VQKIGKVILHKVERM
-588 KPELFKPG
+588 EFREG
-596 AKVHGKLDWD
+596 QRVHGKIDWE

-630 KHVWQ
+630 SHVWQ
-635 AGSQLHTD
+635 SGSQLHTD
-643 WARLDISHYKRITEE
+643 WARLDIAHYKRIGEE

-672 ENRKVTWEWLPR
+672 ENREVRWEWLPR
-684 TEAEMKYGFRLY
+684 TEAEQRYGFRLY

-701 PGRTIRVVKIEDWDV
+701 PGKVIRVLNIKDWDV

-749 FAAGEAAIDWM
+749 FAAGEAAIKWM
-760 QETEKL
+760 QESESIIKRTSGV
-766 LKKTAEIFRVP
+766 FRVP
-777 PEKVPETA
+777 PEKLPDTA
-785 ERFFNEW
+785 QKFFDEW
-792 KEARKEVEKLRKELA
+792 KNARKEVEKLKRELA

-812 ELEDKVE
+812 ELESKVE
-819 KVGEVEFIG
+819 EIGDIEFIG
-828 AVVEGTM
+828 DVVEG
-835 DDLREAANRLRKEK
+835 DIEHLREAALKLKKPNR
-849 RVVVLISR
+849 VIAIIS
-857 EGHFVV
+857 EDSGAVVV
-863 AVGDGLDLKAGELA
+863 AVGDNVEHKAGDL
-877 KVITSVAGGGGGG
+877 VRIITSVAGGGGGG
-890 RKELAQGR
+890 KKDLAQGK
-898 IKNPLKA
+898 IKNILKA
-905 EEAIEEVKKR
+905 KEALEEVKKK
-915 LG
+915 L

>member
-1 MSMDMTT
+1 MGASMDIST

-15 WVRKK
+15 WVRKR
-20 CPKCGKYFWTLDPDR
+20 CPKCGEYFWTLDPDR

-46 QFIGKPGIPKK
+46 EFIGKPGIPRR
-57 YTLDEMREKFL
+57 YTLEEMREKFL
-68 SFFEKHGHGRVK
+68 SFFEKKGHGRVK

-135 TGRHFTIFEMMA
+135 TGRHFTVFEMMA

-176 KMKPEDITFKENP
+176 GMKAEDITFKESP

-213 FMQYKKAPKDADPS
+213 FMQYKKAPENAPAN

-263 AYDAVLNYVIEPL
+263 AYDAVLGYVIEPL
-276 KRMAGVEKIDERILM
+276 KRMAGIDRIDERILM

-321 GVEELEKAVRPYELI
+321 TVEELEKAVRPYELI

-344 ALTFMLADGV
+344 ALTFMLADGI

-377 ELGLEVPLAE
+377 ELGLEIPLAE
-387 IVAMHIKEL
+387 IVTMHIKEL
-396 SPTFPEFKEMEDV
+396 HKTFPEFKEMEDV
-409 ILDIINVEEKR
+409 ILDIINVEERR
-420 YAETLKRGSDLVRRE
+420 YAETLRRGSDLVRRE
-435 VAKLK
+435 ISKLK
-440 KKGINELPL
+440 KEGENELPL
-449 DKLILFYESHGLTP
+449 DRLMLFYESHGLTP
-463 EIVAEVAQREGIK
+463 EIVAELARQEGIT

-489 QAEKAGKEEKKTAAE
+489 RAEKTEKKTAGE
-504 YVVDFELVK
+504 YVIDFELLK

-523 EDPFMKEFDAEVL
+523 EDPFMKEFEAEVL
-536 KVIDDWVVLN
+536 RVIDDWVILN

-553 GGGQPYDTGVLE
+553 GGGQPCDTGKLE

-575 VQKVGKVILHRVD
+575 VQKVGKIILHKVER
-588 KPELFKPG
+588 PELFKPG
-596 AKVHGKLDWD
+596 VKVHGRLDWE

-630 KHVWQ
+630 RHVWQ

-684 TEAEMKYGFRLY
+684 TEAEQRYGFRLY

-701 PGRTIRVVKIEDWDV
+701 PGRTIRVLKIEEWDV

-735 LRTERI
+735 VRTERI

-749 FAAGEAAIDWM
+749 FTAGEAAVKRM
-760 QETEKL
+760 QKTEEL

-777 PEKVPETA
+777 PERVPETA

-792 KEARKEVEKLRKELA
+792 KEARKEVEKLRKKLA

-812 ELEDKVE
+812 ELESRAE
-819 KVGEVEFIG
+819 KVGEIEFIG
-828 AVVEGTM
+828 AVVEGKP
-835 DDLREAANRLRKEK
+835 DELREAANRLRKEK

-863 AVGDGLDLKAGELA
+863 AVGDVLDLKAGELA
-877 KVITSVAGGGGGG
+877 KVITSIAGGGGGG

-905 EEAIEEVKKR
+905 EEALRGIREM

>member
-15 WVRKK
+15 WIRKR
-20 CPKCGKYFWTLDPDR
+20 CPKCGKFFWTLEPGR

-147 HHAFNYPGKPIYWM
+147 HHAFNYPGKPVYWM

-176 KMKPEDITFKENP
+176 GMKAEDITFKENP

-213 FMQYKKAPKDADPS
+213 FMQYKKAPENADPS
-227 QVVEIKGDYYVPM
+227 QVVEIKGDYYIPM

-250 LERLVWM
+250 LERLVRM

-263 AYDAVLNYVIEPL
+263 AYDAVLAYVIEPL
-276 KRMAGVEKIDERILM
+276 KKMAGIEKIDERILM

-321 GVEELEKAVRPYELI
+321 SVEELEKAVRPYELI

-377 ELGLEVPLAE
+377 ELGLDMPLAE

-396 SPTFPEFKEMEDV
+396 HKTFPEFKEMEDV

-420 YAETLKRGSDLVRRE
+420 YQETLRRGSDLVKRE
-435 VAKLK
+435 IARLK

-449 DKLILFYESHGLTP
+449 EKLILFYESHGLTP

-484 TLVAE
+484 TLVAK
-489 QAEKAGKEEKKTAAE
+489 QAEKTEKKTAGE

-513 DLPDTRTLYY
+513 DLPNTRTLYY
-523 EDPFMKEFDAEVL
+523 EDPFMKEFDAEVI

-546 QTAFYPE
+546 QTVFYPE
-553 GGGQPYDTGVLE
+553 GGGQPYDTGVLT
-565 VDGEEVRVTN
+565 VNGEEVKVTN

-588 KPELFKPG
+588 RPELFKPG
-596 AKVHGKLDWD
+596 AKVHGRIDWE

-701 PGRTIRVVKIEDWDV
+701 PGRVIRVLKIEDWDV

-749 FAAGEAAIDWM
+749 FAAGEAAINWM
-760 QETEKL
+760 QETERL
-766 LKKTAEIFRVP
+766 LKKTAEVFRVP
-777 PEKVPETA
+777 VEKVPETA

-792 KEARKEVEKLRKELA
+792 KEAKKEVEKLRKELA

-812 ELEDKVE
+812 ELEGKAGKIGD
-819 KVGEVEFIG
+819 VEFIG
-828 AVVEGTM
+828 AVVDGKMTT
-835 DDLREAANRLRKEK
+835 LEK
-849 RVVVLISR
+849 RPTGSGR
-857 EGHFVV
+857 GT
-863 AVGDGLDLKAGELA
+863 GL
-877 KVITSVAGGGGGG
+877 
-890 RKELAQGR
+890 
-898 IKNPLKA
+898 
-905 EEAIEEVKKR
+905 
-915 LG
+915 

>member
-1 MSMDMTT
+1 MGMDMTT

-15 WVRKK
+15 WIRKQ
-20 CPKCGKYFWTLDPDR
+20 CLKCGKFFWTLDPDR

-46 QFIGKPGIPKK
+46 AFIGKPGIPKK

-68 SFFEKHGHGRVK
+68 SFFEKHGHRRVK

-135 TGRHFTIFEMMA
+135 TGRHFTMFEMMA
-147 HHAFNYPGKPIYWM
+147 HHAFNYPGKPVYWM

-176 KMKPEDITFKENP
+176 GMKAEDITFKENP

-213 FMQYKKAPKDADPS
+213 FMQYKKAPENADPS

-240 ETKVVDTGYG
+240 ETRVVDTGYG

-263 AYDAVLNYVIEPL
+263 AYDAVLGYVVEPL
-276 KRMAGVEKIDERILM
+276 KRMAGIERIDERILM

-321 GVEELEKAVRPYELI
+321 SVEELEKAVRPYELI

-344 ALTFMLADGV
+344 TLTFMLADGV

-377 ELGLEVPLAE
+377 ELGLELPLSE

-396 SPTFPEFKEMEDV
+396 SPTYPEFKEMEDV

-420 YAETLKRGSDLVRRE
+420 YQETLKRGSDLVKRE
-435 VAKLK
+435 IEKLK
-440 KKGINELPL
+440 KKGINEIPL

-463 EIVAEVAQREGIK
+463 EIVAEVAQREGVK

-484 TLVAE
+484 TLI
-489 QAEKAGKEEKKTAAE
+489 AEKTEKTEKKTAGE

-553 GGGQPYDTGVLE
+553 GGGQPYDTGTLE
-565 VDGEEVRVTN
+565 VNGEEVRVTN
-575 VQKVGKVILHRVD
+575 VQKVGKVILHKVE
-588 KPELFKPG
+588 KPGAFKEG

-643 WARLDISHYKRITEE
+643 WARLDIAHYKRITEE

-663 ERLANRVVM
+663 ERLANCVVM

-701 PGRTIRVVKIEDWDV
+701 PGRVIRVLKIEDWDV

-749 FAAGEAAIDWM
+749 FAAGEAAINWM
-760 QETEKL
+760 QETERL
-766 LKKTAEIFRVP
+766 LKKTAEVFRVP

-785 ERFFNEW
+785 ERFFSEW

-812 ELEDKVE
+812 ELESEVE
-819 KVGEVEFIG
+819 KVGEIEFIG
-828 AVVEGTM
+828 KVVEGNIE
-835 DDLREAANRLRKEK
+835 DLREAANKLRKEN
-849 RVVVLISR
+849 RVVVLITR

-863 AVGDGLDLKAGELA
+863 AVGDALDLKAGELA
-877 KVITSVAGGGGGG
+877 KVITSIAGGGGGG

-905 EEAIEEVKKR
+905 EEAIAEVKKK